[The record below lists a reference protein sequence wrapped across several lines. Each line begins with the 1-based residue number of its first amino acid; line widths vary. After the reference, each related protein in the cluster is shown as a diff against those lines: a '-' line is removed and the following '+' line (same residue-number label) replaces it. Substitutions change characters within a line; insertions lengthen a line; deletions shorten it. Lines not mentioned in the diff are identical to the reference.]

1 MNLSDANVSLA
12 LDLQK
17 FLLHLV
23 GINMLETTGNSAI
36 KVSHTL
42 KIVTFE
48 EKKLHKALKEKQL
61 SHRVPLGKFAR
72 NIDDSYS

>member
-1 MNLSDANVSLA
+1 MYLSDANVSLA

-36 KVSHTL
+36 EVSHTL

-48 EKKLHKALKEKQL
+48 EKKLHKAL
-61 SHRVPLGKFAR
+61 
-72 NIDDSYS
+72 

>member
-36 KVSHTL
+36 EVSHTL

-48 EKKLHKALKEKQL
+48 EKKLHKAFLREAAQ
-61 SHRVPLGKFAR
+61 SSRTAREICQEHR
-72 NIDDSYS
+72 